1 MKLQVWQVHTPVST
15 QPSKPPGYLVQHYV
29 KTGASRLVIPASA
42 WSNSGPVFQD
52 VIGRALPHLGAFGD
66 LSTVEQAVAMI
77 DEEMCINCG
86 KCYMTC
92 NDSGYQVRTLR
103 RSGCQEARFLQL
115 LSQKTVLCGQVY
127 DSDQACHRG
136 PPAVAPHPR
145 SVSLGRGK
153 PRLTVTV
160 PPFLTWY
167 CFNTRSSPTDDTREG
182 RFQPKRESHPIM
194 DSRKHCGSIPGAGP
208 SPPHV
213 AISLK
218 GHDPFCQEKSLP
230 RPLST
235 GLQPH

>member
-1 MKLQVWQVHTPVST
+1 
-15 QPSKPPGYLVQHYV
+15 
-29 KTGASRLVIPASA
+29 
-42 WSNSGPVFQD
+42 
-52 VIGRALPHLGAFGD
+52 
-66 LSTVEQAVAMI
+66 MI

-194 DSRKHCGSIPGAGP
+194 DSRKHCDSIPGAGP

-213 AISLK
+213 AVSLK
-218 GHDPFCQEKSLP
+218 GHDPFCQEKSPPPTVDWASATLRTERHLP
-230 RPLST
+230 SWLGGWGARAPLFWKSPQVRFFPGLPLSWT
-235 GLQPH
+235 CRGASVRKRASTVRRLHMRSKIIYTQLVNL